1 MFKEA
6 RIFHPRWAARG
17 ATATAQ
23 KQSRKILAP
32 KKLFQLRDIGFR

>member
-6 RIFHPRWAARG
+6 RILHPGWAARG

-32 KKLFQLRDIGFR
+32 KKLFQLCNISFR